1 MWLDILRIWS
11 RCKTKS
17 YEICGKRCH
26 LLWHSPILGSR
37 GQMWE
42 IGTVEIVEVSVEDIL
57 WYLKITLQ
65 TMLYTFCRCVELQ
78 SHWFSDAS
86 NQKNQSKCIG
96 RSLRLVFFWQKSG
109 PKAENGEWWASA
121 AHHRWG
127 QNHPSLEG
135 AARKFA
141 ENPPWT
147 NMEQHIW
154 GCVSLFHFFP
164 FIFSIIFI
172 YNRTST

>member
-86 NQKNQSKCIG
+86 NQKINPSALDDLWGWCFLAKVRSKSWKRRMMSFGSSPPMRTKPSFFG
-96 RSLRLVFFWQKSG
+96 RRG
-109 PKAENGEWWASA
+109 PKIRRKSA
-121 AHHRWG
+121 
-127 QNHPSLEG
+127 
-135 AARKFA
+135 
-141 ENPPWT
+141 
-147 NMEQHIW
+147 MDQHIW